1 MKTFITII
9 CIFLTCTLLAQNT
22 WFKFVPGGYSRN
34 STVQNDTI
42 FTFCPTAQL
51 INGLLTQGITVNKIG
66 LKNGNVLNSDSFF
79 YFLNTL
85 NHYTNLE
92 LRSKNNTIFDPA
104 QNNFLI
110 ALNYADSTK
119 YGVKI
124 QSNLFSYP
132 YFKPQNIPL
141 NFDTFDSKIEGLFT
155 IHNKNYA
162 LTTFINID
170 NEITT
175 FSSPRLLRIH
185 SQDSTELIWNHI
197 NYNPSGTAISLN
209 EMMEDKKDKA
219 NIFLNLIYDWNFQGG
234 PTCWDGVIQK
244 IDTTG
249 KLIWE
254 CRPGGDQDSVNL
266 DGCSFVQIPNG
277 NLLCSWIDYYYRPW
291 KDPKYPYQRHNLKM
305 NATLWFAEI
314 DYITGK
320 RLWLK
325 NNRQFLDWK
334 MGINDTDFAYLE
346 PFNFKIIDDGVVWC
360 GYRTIYKLDRQNYYT
375 SIPFLFKVDFQ
386 GNPVWYREHDLFA
399 NDTTDKGFE
408 PASFIQTPDKGFLLT
423 GKYRSQWIKSQ
434 QEFNFF
440 QTAALLK
447 LDSNGCL
454 QPGCNAKDNIVK
466 VTAPTSLC
474 TIYPNPANTVLNI
487 EYPKGITEWEIK
499 VVDMNGKLVF
509 QSNKPVSS
517 ISVNEWINGA
527 YLILITNSKN
537 YHYENHKIIINH

>member
-1 MKTFITII
+1 MKTLITII
-9 CIFLTCTLLAQNT
+9 CIFITCNLLAQNT
-22 WFKFVPGGYSRN
+22 WFKFVPGGYGRN
-34 STVQNDTI
+34 SAIQNDTI

-51 INGLLTQGITVNKIG
+51 IDGLVTQGFTVNKIG
-66 LKNGNVLNSDSFF
+66 FKNGNVLNSDSFF

-85 NHYTNLE
+85 NQYTNLE
-92 LRSKNNTIFDPA
+92 YRREYNIIYNPT

-119 YGVKI
+119 YGIKL

-132 YFKPQNIPL
+132 DFKPQNIPL
-141 NFDTFDSKIEGLFT
+141 NYDTFDTKIEGLFN

-162 LTTFINID
+162 LTTFLNINND
-170 NEITT
+170 ITT

-185 SQDSTELIWNHI
+185 SQDSTQLIWTHL
-197 NYNPSGTAISLN
+197 NYNPLGTFISLN
-209 EMMEDKKDKA
+209 EIKEDKKDKA
-219 NIFLNLIYDWNFQGG
+219 NIFLNLRYNWDFHGG
-234 PTCWDGVIQK
+234 PACWDGVIKK

-266 DGCSFVQIPNG
+266 DGFSFLQIPNG
-277 NLLCSWIDYYYRPW
+277 NLLCSWIDSYYRPW
-291 KDPKYPYQRHNLKM
+291 KDPKYPYQNENLKM

-314 DYITGK
+314 DYTTGK
-320 RLWLK
+320 KLWLK

-334 MGINDTDFAYLE
+334 MGIKDTDYANLQIR
-346 PFNFKIIDDGVVWC
+346 NFKIIEDGVLWC
-360 GYRTIYKLDRQNYYT
+360 GYRTIYKLNRQNYYT

-386 GNPVWYREHDLFA
+386 GNPIWYREHDLFA

-408 PASFIQTPDKGFLLT
+408 PYSFIQTPDKGFLLT
-423 GKYRSQWIKSQ
+423 GVYRSQWIKSQ

-474 TIYPNPANTVLNI
+474 TIYPNPANNKLNI
-487 EYPKGITEWEIK
+487 VFEGNVPQNLIANIYDSKGSLIKSETLINNEI
-499 VVDMNGKLVF
+499 DINNLAQGLYLLTIESEGK
-509 QSNKPVSS
+509 SYSS
-517 ISVNEWINGA
+517 KFVKE
-527 YLILITNSKN
+527 
-537 YHYENHKIIINH
+537 